1 MTIEHHLMDT
11 IKLIADSGSTKTDWC
26 LLESG
31 GDCHRFSTQG
41 INPCHQ
47 SEEEIAAI
55 LEQEVT
61 PHLRQLQTARPQ
73 TLWFYGSG
81 ATPAAKHRV
90 EQPLRRLLGT
100 EADITVESDLV
111 GAARALCQ
119 HSRGIACILG
129 TGANSCLYDGLRIV
143 ANTPALG
150 YILGDEG
157 SGAVLG
163 IRFVN
168 ALFKGQLPDELR
180 QEFVTETGLSLDAI
194 IQRVYRQ
201 PLANRF
207 LASLSP
213 FIHRHID
220 LQQVEALVID
230 HFRQFIRKNIQPYY
244 DDPRLKEALPAS
256 PELHVTGSVGFHYQ
270 RQLAAAA
277 ALEGMR
283 LGRVMGSPMEG
294 LIGYHSSQSSPS
306 TSL

>member
-90 EQPLRRLLGT
+90 EQPLRHLLGT

-129 TGANSCLYDGLRIV
+129 TGANSCLYDGQRIV

-180 QEFVTETGLSLDAI
+180 QEFVTETGLSQDAI

-244 DDPRLKEALPAS
+244 DNPRLKEALPAS

>member
-81 ATPAAKHRV
+81 ATPAAKQRV

-129 TGANSCLYDGLRIV
+129 TGANSCLYDGQRIV

-220 LQQVEALVID
+220 LQQVEAMVID